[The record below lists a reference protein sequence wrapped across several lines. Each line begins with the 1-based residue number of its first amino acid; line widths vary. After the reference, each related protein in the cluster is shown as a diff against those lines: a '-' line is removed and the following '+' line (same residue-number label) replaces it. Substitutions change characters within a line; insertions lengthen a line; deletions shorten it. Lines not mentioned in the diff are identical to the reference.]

1 MKKNKTLVCV
11 DPFTGNRIEAISMVN
26 KFSDKLIKNMFSCTI
41 NIGKLVNDCINGYCV
56 LKINDKELVSKE
68 MLYSKGKTVVTGDNI
83 YLDKTCKTIPV
94 SVQYNLSNAMLQ
106 QQNEAGNI
114 CDKVRIIE
122 HDTVND
128 KIKIAVHMIDNK
140 ATIVTLNRANKL
152 CKDFE

>member
-1 MKKNKTLVCV
+1 MKKNKTLMAI
-11 DPFTGNRIEAISMVN
+11 DPFTGNKIEVVSMVN
-26 KFSDKLIKNMFSCTI
+26 KFSDKLIENMFNGTI
-41 NIGKLVNDCINGYCV
+41 NTGKLVSDCINGYCV
-56 LKINDKELVSKE
+56 LKVNGKELVSKE
-68 MLYSKGKTVVTGDNI
+68 ILYSKGKTVVTGDNI

-106 QQNEAGNI
+106 QQKEVGNI

-140 ATIVTLNRANKL
+140 AAIVTLNSANKL

>member
-1 MKKNKTLVCV
+1 MKKNKTLVLA

-26 KFSDKLIKNMFSCTI
+26 KFSDKLIENMFSGTI
-41 NIGKLVNDCINGYCV
+41 NKGKLVNDCINEYCV

-68 MLYSKGKTVVTGDNI
+68 MLYSKRKTVVTGDNI

-140 ATIVTLNRANKL
+140 AAIITLNSANKL